1 MTIYIDRKYH
11 SALLRDPDHLKY
23 EIYSFM
29 KCVSS
34 FYNLTPYQEECLRI
48 RFTDTW
54 NDRIIHFNKIRYE
67 NVILG
72 LLKYCIDYDWCD
84 IELMSIEPFINNV
97 YPMDTRQDNRI
108 SIFKVY
114 QTATEIFADNQSLA
128 YTSSVSGSTGI
139 TC

>member
-11 SALLRDPDHLKY
+11 SALLRDPNHLKY

-34 FYNLTPYQEECLRI
+34 FYDLTPYLEECLRI

-72 LLKYCIDYDWCD
+72 LLKYCIDYDWRD
-84 IELMSIEPFINNV
+84 IELMSIETFINNV
-97 YPMDTRQDNRI
+97 YSMDTRQDNRI

>member
-11 SALLRDPDHLKY
+11 SALLRDPNHLKY

-34 FYNLTPYQEECLRI
+34 FYDLTPYQEECLRI

-72 LLKYCIDYDWCD
+72 LLKYCIDYDWRD

-97 YPMDTRQDNRI
+97 YSMDTRQDNRI

-114 QTATEIFADNQSLA
+114 QTATEIFADNQSLS

>member
-11 SALLRDPDHLKY
+11 SALLRDPNHLKY

>member
-11 SALLRDPDHLKY
+11 SALLRDPNHLKY

-34 FYNLTPYQEECLRI
+34 FYDLTPYQEECLHI

-54 NDRIIHFNKIRYE
+54 SDRIIHFNKIRYE

-84 IELMSIEPFINNV
+84 IELISIEQFIDAI
-97 YPMDTRQDNRI
+97 YPMSTRQDNRI

-114 QTATEIFADNQSLA
+114 QTATEIFADNQSLS

>member
-11 SALLRDPDHLKY
+11 SALLRNPDYLKY

-29 KCVSS
+29 KCVCC
-34 FYNLTPYQEECLRI
+34 FYDLTSYQEDCLHTK
-48 RFTDTW
+48 FVDTW

-72 LLKYCIDYDWCD
+72 LLKYCIDYEWCD
-84 IELMSIEPFINNV
+84 IELISIEQFIDAI
-97 YPMDTRQDNRI
+97 YPMSTRQDNRI
-108 SIFKVY
+108 AIFKVY
-114 QTATEIFADNQSLA
+114 QTATEIFADNQLSS
-128 YTSSVSGSTGI
+128 YTSSVSGSTAI

>member
-1 MTIYIDRKYH
+1 MTFYIDYKYH
-11 SALLRDPDHLKY
+11 SSLLRNPDLLKY

-29 KCVSS
+29 KCVCS
-34 FYNLTPYQEECLRI
+34 FYDLTPYQEECLHL

-54 NDRIIHFNKIRYE
+54 NDRVTHFNKIRYE

-84 IELMSIEPFINNV
+84 TELISIEPYLELV
-97 YPMDTRQDNRI
+97 YSLEARQDNRI

-114 QTATEIFADNQSLA
+114 QTATEIFAANQFAS
-128 YTSSVSGSTGI
+128 YTSSVSGSTDT